1 MAGAAVNGI
10 ATELPLATVVLG
22 KSPLDGEATRI
33 DAIFRNLSFDDTDYR
48 LYPRRII
55 RNGGATIVLWE
66 DGTKTVVKC
75 HGDEYDAEK
84 GLAMALARKVWGRCG
99 TMRLARSIE
108 EQGAKR

>member
-1 MAGAAVNGI
+1 MRRWIGRCDQNNTTA
-10 ATELPLATVVLG
+10 VVLD
-22 KSPLDGEATRI
+22 KFIIASEADRI
-33 DAIFRNLSFDDTDYR
+33 DDLFRKCFFGDTDYR

-55 RNGGATIVLWE
+55 RNGDATIVLWE
-66 DGTKTVVKC
+66 DGTKTVAKC